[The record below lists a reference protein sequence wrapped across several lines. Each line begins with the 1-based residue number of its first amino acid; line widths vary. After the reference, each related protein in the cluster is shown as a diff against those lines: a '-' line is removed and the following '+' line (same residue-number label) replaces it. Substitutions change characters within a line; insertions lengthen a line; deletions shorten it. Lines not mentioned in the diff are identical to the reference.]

1 MQQTLTFLSPP
12 KNQRAKLLKA
22 MIEGNEVSEQAFGW
36 NGFRTRI
43 SELINDWDVPIRNA
57 WKPFVN
63 EFGHP
68 GKYKVHFI
76 LTVDK
81 EACISIYEKVNNR

>member
-1 MQQTLTFLSPP
+1 MQTTLTFLPPP

-22 MIEGNEVSEQAFGW
+22 MIEGNEVSEAAYGW

-43 SELINDWDVPIRNA
+43 SELINDFDVPIRSV

-63 EFGHP
+63 EFGHAAR
-68 GKYKVHFI
+68 YKVHFI

-81 EACISIYEKVNNR
+81 DTCIEIYEKLNNR

>member
-1 MQQTLTFLSPP
+1 MQTTLVFLPAP

-22 MIEGNEVSEQAFGW
+22 MIDGREVSEAEYGW

-43 SELINDWDVPIRNA
+43 SELINDFQVPIRHA
-57 WKPFVN
+57 WKPFTN

-68 GKYKVHFI
+68 GRYKVHFI

-81 EACISIYEKVNNR
+81 DTCIEIYEKVNNR